1 MQFKE
6 VIGNG
11 ELKARLIKMADNG
24 RTSHSMMFIEQ
35 DGCGALPMVL
45 AFIQYLSC
53 PNREEGVDSCGVCP
67 TCRKISALQ
76 HPDLHFAF
84 PVNATK
90 KSGTSSKPVSDMFIS
105 EWMELA
111 VRNPYFTEKDLY
123 AKMGIEDKSGI
134 INVMEAKLILDRLSL
149 KSYEGFNKYMVIW
162 LPERMNAEAANRLLK
177 VVEEPMPD
185 TYFMFVTH
193 APEKVLGTIRSR
205 TLPVRLYPASA
216 EEVADVL
223 QASAGMSRDEALGFG
238 RSSGGSIGMALDM
251 AGEVSDTVL
260 YAPLLVS
267 MLESAVKRDLVALL
281 SGNDELVALGREKQ
295 KAFCIYAEEFLRKM
309 MMVSLG
315 LPSLANMHPA
325 EKEPVERMSGRLSLP
340 FCEKAA
346 AAFGEARL
354 YIESNVNAKM
364 VFSHLSNIIYVTVNP
379 FIKQ

>member
-1 MQFKE
+1 
-6 VIGNG
+6 
-11 ELKARLIKMADNG
+11 
-24 RTSHSMMFIEQ
+24 
-35 DGCGALPMVL
+35 
-45 AFIQYLSC
+45 
-53 PNREEGVDSCGVCP
+53 
-67 TCRKISALQ
+67 
-76 HPDLHFAF
+76 
-84 PVNATK
+84 
-90 KSGTSSKPVSDMFIS
+90 
-105 EWMELA
+105 
-111 VRNPYFTEKDLY
+111 
-123 AKMGIEDKSGI
+123 
-134 INVMEAKLILDRLSL
+134 
-149 KSYEGFNKYMVIW
+149 
-162 LPERMNAEAANRLLK
+162 
-177 VVEEPMPD
+177 
-185 TYFMFVTH
+185 
-193 APEKVLGTIRSR
+193 
-205 TLPVRLYPASA
+205 
-216 EEVADVL
+216 
-223 QASAGMSRDEALGFG
+223 
-238 RSSGGSIGMALDM
+238 MALDM

-295 KAFCIYAEEFLRKM
+295 KAFCIYAEEFLRRM